1 MDAILRQV
9 YVRQHVER
17 YAQHVMALSPLSQP
31 PELGVDLRSPAV
43 GAVGET
49 LGSASKTVA
58 RCVRGSRSG
67 RREPGIRGSQCVF
80 MTGSHRFSSDLSHR

>member
-1 MDAILRQV
+1 MDAILRQA

-31 PELGVDLRSPAV
+31 PELGDLRSPAV

-58 RCVRGSRSG
+58 RWVRGSRLG
-67 RREPGIRGSQCVF
+67 R
-80 MTGSHRFSSDLSHR
+80 